1 MFIAQSTVKPRI
13 KTFIITWRTTMN
25 LIISI
30 SQTLNF
36 NVINGSSATTVCLKR
51 QRSLVNLFQTRFA
64 FASQIDYLCRRES
77 VQMLSLFSCLNATKN
92 IKSLKVLAKS
102 YEISIQ
108 HASDQPVKCVRLQAY
123 MTRIARQ
130 HDANQQTKSCKT
142 KSEQNDFVRFS
153 EFFLKIY

>member
-1 MFIAQSTVKPRI
+1 MAFSHFLVVKMFDS
-13 KTFIITWRTTMN
+13 
-25 LIISI
+25 
-30 SQTLNF
+30 
-36 NVINGSSATTVCLKR
+36 
-51 QRSLVNLFQTRFA
+51 RFA
-64 FASQIDYLCRRES
+64 FASKIDYLCRRES
-77 VQMLSLFSCLNATKN
+77 GQMLSLFSCLNATKN

-142 KSEQNDFVRFS
+142 KSEQNDFVRFF
-153 EFFLKIY
+153 EYFHKRY